1 MIKQPDMASKKIIAE
16 IIKKSIVALV
26 TALIFTGCKTPED
39 VAYFQDISDETII
52 IPSSGEIRIAPNDKL
67 IILVKTMDPSVSAM
81 FNLATPT
88 DRIGGES
95 TTMSSGAGTL
105 RSTSSVTSGVSKYTV
120 SPEGTIDMPVLGE
133 IKVAGMTRN
142 ELSGFIKGELMGRDL
157 AKDPVVTVEF
167 VNMGVSLM
175 GEVMRPGQY
184 DINQDKINILEA
196 ISMAGDL
203 TLQGKRENIAVIRE
217 NNGEVKTYRV
227 DITNYRE
234 LTKSPAYYLQQGDII
249 YVEPNDMRKRQ
260 TTTNGNNVYTTG
272 FWISVASL
280 LTSVVTTVGV
290 FVLR

>member
-1 MIKQPDMASKKIIAE
+1 MASKKIIAE

-26 TALIFTGCKTPED
+26 TAFIFTGCKTPED

-175 GEVMRPGQY
+175 GEVMHPGQY

>member
-1 MIKQPDMASKKIIAE
+1 MASKKIIAE

-26 TALIFTGCKTPED
+26 MALIFTGCKTPED

-142 ELSGFIKGELMGRDL
+142 ELSGFIKGELMGKDL